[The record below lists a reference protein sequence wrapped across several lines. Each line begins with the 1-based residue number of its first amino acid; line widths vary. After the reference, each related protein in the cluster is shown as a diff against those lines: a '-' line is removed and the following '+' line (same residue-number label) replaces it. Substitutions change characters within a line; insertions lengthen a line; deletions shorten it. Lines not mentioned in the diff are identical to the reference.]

1 MVSRPSP
8 DSPDFRSWI
17 MSRIQSRNTTP
28 ELVVRRLLFSMGY
41 RYRLH
46 DNRLPGVP
54 DVVFRGKRKII
65 WIHGCFWHGHDCR
78 KGQSIPKTN
87 TQFWTNKRRRTIERD
102 AQNLES
108 LIAMDW
114 QALIIWECEVRRLDL
129 RDRLK
134 KFLD

>member
-1 MVSRPSP
+1 
-8 DSPDFRSWI
+8 